1 MQRGG
6 GVTAR
11 RKDPGARRC
20 CDGAG
25 DAGSCSPLARALPGA
40 VVPHRPGMPCG
51 PGRHGGSAAALNPE
65 RSGEGRAAGA
75 SEGIAGT
82 PGKPPRAPGPA
93 ERWCH
98 GTRQSPGTGRQGQ
111 GLQRRCAAS
120 PGPPGALWGVP
131 QAFPHPRLPCALL
144 GSLLS
149 LRSLFG
155 APQTFP
161 LFPGVPLGN
170 PLSLLRVPL
179 TLPAFLSSPCFFLAF
194 ACSLPGSFSIIPLPH
209 GRLWVLPTASWGPPV
224 PSLDPLCPPWCPPL
238 PKFPPSPPR
247 SLCTPRPSRSDP
259 SLQMAGELADKKD
272 RDASPVKEER
282 KRSRSPD
289 RERERDRDRKSSP
302 AKDRKR
308 HRSRDR
314 RRSRSRSRSRS
325 KSTER

>member
-11 RKDPGARRC
+11 RKDRGARRC

-155 APQTFP
+155 APQPFP

-179 TLPAFLSSPCFFLAF
+179 TLPGFPSSPCFFFGVCLFPPWVLQHHLSSSRASLGSPHTF
-194 ACSLPGSFSIIPLPH
+194 LGTPCALPGS
-209 GRLWVLPTASWGPPV
+209 PV
-224 PSLDPLCPPWCPPL
+224 PSLVSPFTQIPSQPSALPLHPPTLPL
-238 PKFPPSPPR
+238 
-247 SLCTPRPSRSDP
+247 
-259 SLQMAGELADKKD
+259 
-272 RDASPVKEER
+272 
-282 KRSRSPD
+282 
-289 RERERDRDRKSSP
+289 
-302 AKDRKR
+302 
-308 HRSRDR
+308 
-314 RRSRSRSRSRS
+314 
-325 KSTER
+325 

>member
-131 QAFPHPRLPCALL
+131 PFSAFSLRGSPALPTFSWGPSRESPLSPEGPFNSPRFPQLSLLLFGVCLFPPWVLQHHPSSSRASWGSPHTFLGTPCAL
-144 GSLLS
+144 
-149 LRSLFG
+149 
-155 APQTFP
+155 
-161 LFPGVPLGN
+161 
-170 PLSLLRVPL
+170 
-179 TLPAFLSSPCFFLAF
+179 
-194 ACSLPGSFSIIPLPH
+194 PGS
-209 GRLWVLPTASWGPPV
+209 PV
-224 PSLDPLCPPWCPPL
+224 PSLVSPFTQIPSQPSALPLHPPTLPL
-238 PKFPPSPPR
+238 
-247 SLCTPRPSRSDP
+247 
-259 SLQMAGELADKKD
+259 
-272 RDASPVKEER
+272 
-282 KRSRSPD
+282 
-289 RERERDRDRKSSP
+289 
-302 AKDRKR
+302 
-308 HRSRDR
+308 
-314 RRSRSRSRSRS
+314 
-325 KSTER
+325 